1 MTVPAALALTHAAA
15 FEGERGWSAEEF
27 AGLVSA
33 PGAIL
38 SGDAK
43 SFVLGRVTLDE
54 AEILTLATHP
64 DHLRRGHARRALDA
78 FHAAAHA
85 AGARMAFLEVAEDNA
100 AARTLYAAQGYAQ
113 AGRRPGYYA
122 REGRAS
128 VAALILTR
136 ALGQDALGSGAE
148 MRGTQRQTAR

>member
-1 MTVPAALALTHAAA
+1 MTAPRALAGTHAAA
-15 FEGERGWSAEEF
+15 FEGERGWSAEEI
-27 AGLVSA
+27 ADLLAA

-38 SGDAK
+38 AGDAA

-64 DHLRRGHARRALDA
+64 DHRRQGRAGAALDA
-78 FHAAAHA
+78 FHAAARA
-85 AGARMAFLEVAEDNA
+85 AGARVAFLEVAEDNM
-100 AARTLYAAQGYAQ
+100 AARALYAARGYAQ

-122 REGRAS
+122 RAAHAP

-136 ALGQDALGSGAE
+136 ALG
-148 MRGTQRQTAR
+148 